1 VSFLLDTNVISEWI
15 KPEPNAGVV
24 AWLAEIDED
33 RVLISVISLAEL
45 RRGVDGMDQGARRK
59 RLDTWLRHDLP
70 VRFEGRVLGIDM
82 AVADAWGAVVA
93 RQEARGRPIAPM
105 DAFIAAT
112 AEVYALTLVT
122 RNVADFATS
131 VERVVDPWTSRL

>member
-24 AWLAEIDED
+24 AWLAETDED

-45 RRGVDGMDQGARRK
+45 RRGVDRMDPGARRK
-59 RLDTWLRHDLP
+59 RLDAWLRHDLP
-70 VRFEGRVLGIDM
+70 LRFEGRVLGIDM

-112 AEVYALTLVT
+112 AEVYGLTLVT
-122 RNVADFATS
+122 RNVADFEAS
-131 VERVVDPWTSRL
+131 VERVVDPWTSR

>member
-1 VSFLLDTNVISEWI
+1 MSFLLDTNVISEWI

-33 RVLISVISLAEL
+33 RVLISIVSLAEL
-45 RRGVDGMDQGARRK
+45 RRGVDRMDQGARRR
-59 RLDTWLRHDLP
+59 RLDAWLRHDLP
-70 VRFEGRVLGIDM
+70 IRFEGRVLGIDM
-82 AVADAWGAVVA
+82 AVADAWGGVVA
-93 RQEARGRPIAPM
+93 RQEARGRPIAAM

-131 VERVVDPWTSRL
+131 VERVFDPWTSR

>member
-24 AWLAEIDED
+24 AWLTEIDED

-45 RRGVDGMDQGARRK
+45 RRGVDRMDQGARRK
-59 RLDTWLRHDLP
+59 RLDAWLRHDLP
-70 VRFEGRVLGIDM
+70 VRFEGRILGIDT
-82 AVADAWGAVVA
+82 AVAEAWGAVVA

-105 DAFIAAT
+105 DAFVAAT
-112 AEVYALTLVT
+112 AEVYGLTLVT
-122 RNVADFATS
+122 RNVADFETS
-131 VERVVDPWTSRL
+131 VEHVFDPWTSR

>member
-45 RRGVDGMDQGARRK
+45 RRGVDRMEQGARRK
-59 RLDTWLRHDLP
+59 RLDAWLRHDLP
-70 VRFEGRVLGIDM
+70 VRFEGRVLGIDT
-82 AVADAWGAVVA
+82 AVADAWGAIVA
-93 RQEARGRPIAPM
+93 RQEARGRPITPM
-105 DAFIAAT
+105 DGFIAAT

-122 RNVADFATS
+122 RNVADFETS
-131 VERVVDPWTSRL
+131 VERVFDPWASR